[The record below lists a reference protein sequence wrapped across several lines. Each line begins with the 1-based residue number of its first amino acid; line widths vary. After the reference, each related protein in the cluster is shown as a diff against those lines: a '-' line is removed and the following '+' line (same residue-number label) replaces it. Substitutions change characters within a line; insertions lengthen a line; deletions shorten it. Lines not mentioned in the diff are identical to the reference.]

1 MKIIIAGGSGYL
13 GRVLEKYFSNEQVVV
28 FTRKPSQPGHVF
40 WDGEH
45 PGDWVKLLENADVL
59 INLAG
64 KSVDCRYDEKNKRQ
78 ILDSRLNSTAVLAEA
93 LQGVEHPPKLWIN
106 ASSATIYRHSLD
118 KPMDEL
124 NGETGDDFSMN
135 VCQRWE
141 HEFYAQKT
149 PGMRKVAI
157 RTAIVIGSKSPAF
170 NKLKWITRLG
180 MGGKSGSG
188 RQMFSWIHEEDF
200 ARAIHFIIINEH
212 LSGNINLSAPYP
224 LRNADFMKNLRIALG
239 LPFGIPQPEWLL
251 KIGAWLLQT
260 ETELILKSRYVI
272 PKVLEKAGFQ
282 FRYRRISAAFKE
294 ILKGKITITPQGW
307 ASETNKPD
315 HMIEMK
321 ARKYAERHEQNC

>member
-13 GRVLEKYFSNEQVVV
+13 GRVLEKYFQNEQVVIL
-28 FTRKPSQPGHVF
+28 TRHPQKANHVL
-40 WDGEH
+40 WDGKNLGE
-45 PGDWVKLLENADVL
+45 WQNQLEKADVI

-64 KSVDCRYDEKNKRQ
+64 KSVDCRYHEKNKKL
-78 ILDSRLNSTAVLAEA
+78 ILNSRLNSTAVIRHA
-93 LQGVEHPPKLWIN
+93 LRQLDNPPKIWIN
-106 ASSATIYRHSLD
+106 ASSATIYRHSLHQ
-118 KPMDEL
+118 PMTEF
-124 NGETGDDFSMN
+124 NGETGEDFSMN
-135 VCQRWE
+135 ICRAWE
-141 HEFYAQKT
+141 EEFYSHRMV
-149 PGMRKVAI
+149 GMRQVAI
-157 RTAIVIGSKSPAF
+157 RTSIVIGKSSPAF
-170 NKLKWITRLG
+170 AKLKWMTLLG
-180 MGGKSGSG
+180 MGGKSGTG

-239 LPFGIPQPEWLL
+239 LPLGIPQPEWLL
-251 KIGAWLLQT
+251 KIGAWLVQT